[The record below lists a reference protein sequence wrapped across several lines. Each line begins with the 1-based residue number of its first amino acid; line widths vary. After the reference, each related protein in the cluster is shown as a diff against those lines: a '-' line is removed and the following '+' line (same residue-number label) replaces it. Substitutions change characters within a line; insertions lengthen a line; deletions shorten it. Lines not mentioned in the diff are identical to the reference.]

1 MKTLTLFAGAGGAD
15 CGMRDAGAEHVRCI
29 EYDESAAATLKAAG
43 FPAVHGDVRDPTLY
57 RGLPPIGL
65 LWASPPCQDWSS
77 AGKREGASGSRNGW
91 PWTWLAVDHLRR
103 RGLGPEW
110 FIAENV
116 PGMLTHSGE
125 HCGSGCC
132 ADPDRC
138 PRTYFLGVIMREVR
152 ERFAWAE
159 WRVLDAASFG
169 VPQFRKR
176 VFIVA
181 GPRAIRWPTPTHGE
195 PTTQTGLF
203 GPGLLPWVTVRAA
216 LGLDCGLRKDRGAG
230 MEARWGV
237 RHFPADGPAPS
248 VRCEGSGG
256 VTTIGPGLKG
266 SEWTVDRPSP
276 VVRDGN
282 GTAGVYIRTEAT
294 GAVATPDTEP
304 APTVPTVGNQY
315 LHAEDPGVRVSKAA
329 SEPGRLDRPSPTVSA
344 VGECKGSGEGGNPQK
359 LQRASDA
366 LFLATGRR
374 RLTVAECSV
383 LQNFPPAYPWQGT
396 KTSQYRQVGNA
407 VPRRVAEVLTRA
419 VMAAR

>member
-15 CGMRDAGAEHVRCI
+15 CGMRDAGIEHVRCI
-29 EYDESAAATLKAAG
+29 EHDESAAATLKAAG
-43 FPAVHGDVRDPTLY
+43 FPAVVGDVRDLALY
-57 RGLPPIGL
+57 ADLPPIDL
-65 LWASPPCQDWSS
+65 MWASPPCQDWSS
-77 AGKREGASGSRNGW
+77 AGRREGSTGERNGW
-91 PWTWLAVDHLRR
+91 PWTWDAIDHLRR

-110 FIAENV
+110 LIAENV

-138 PRTYFLGVIMREVR
+138 PRTYFLEVIMRGVR

-181 GPRAIRWPTPTHGE
+181 GPRPICWPQPTHGE

-216 LGLDCGLRKDRGAG
+216 LGLDGALDMERGAG
-230 MEARWGV
+230 MAE
-237 RHFPADGPAPS
+237 RHGKRRYHPTTEPAPT
-248 VRCEGSGG
+248 VRAREGGG
-256 VTTIGPGLKG
+256 GATRFIGARVLGGGRNP
-266 SEWTVDRPSP
+266 STV
-276 VVRDGN
+276 N
-282 GTAGVYIRTEAT
+282 GTAAMYVRTVAT

-315 LHAEDPGVRVSKAA
+315 LHAEDPGVRRSGGSQPERA
-329 SEPGRLDRPSPTVSA
+329 DRPSPTVTTTE
-344 VGECKGSGEGGNPQK
+344 VKGSGEGGKPHK
-359 LQRASDA
+359 LQRASDT

-374 RLTVAECSV
+374 RLTVAECAR
-383 LQNFPPAYPWQGT
+383 LQDFPSDYPWQGT